1 MNSDVWLY
9 SPPMPDPRKELA
21 AKYLPHNRYAN
32 FGPTLN
38 SVQVLGFRGIA
49 DLRVEFQYPI
59 TAVSG
64 LNGAGKSTVGQL
76 CLGAYRKP
84 ITVHDYKRFY
94 IRDFFPAS
102 LADPNPFAVD
112 SSVIYEYN
120 TNDPRNPQTLTVT
133 RTQREWGGY
142 KRQPERTCYYIGF
155 TIYIPKV
162 EQRDLSVYRA
172 AQLALGNQ
180 RPIPEAVRQRVG
192 RILGQQYDGMHFQRI
207 AHGGREGE
215 LGIAARFGAQ
225 YSENNMGFGEG
236 RTLYMVDLLE
246 SAPAPSLFVIEE
258 PETSLHENAQFEL
271 GRYLLDVC
279 NRRHHQII
287 LTTHSST
294 LLQTLPAD
302 ARVMLSRD
310 AQGVACYPGMSA
322 ARARSIL
329 SGGHHREMTV
339 LVEDDFAKLLLT
351 EMIRRLDRDFLRCVD
366 IHEVGNTKAVRSG
379 AQLLQRLGR
388 TYAAVRDADV
398 GPDLALGM
406 FVFPGDRPPEKEVYD
421 NEDVISYLIDEFGID
436 VRQVIV
442 QREVADHHKISDVLA
457 DEASTSVD
465 YLRTVA
471 VRKYLDSIGAGQF
484 QGLVESIH
492 ARLPR

>member
-1 MNSDVWLY
+1 V
-9 SPPMPDPRKELA
+9 PDPRKELT
-21 AKYLPHNRYAN
+21 AKYLPANRYAN
-32 FGPTLN
+32 FGPSLN
-38 SVQVLGFRGIA
+38 SIQVLGFRGIA
-49 DLRVEFQYPI
+49 DLRVDFQFPI
-59 TAVSG
+59 TAISG

-76 CLGAYRKP
+76 CLGGYKKP
-84 ITVHDYKRFY
+84 GTVLDYKRFY

-102 LADPNPFAVD
+102 LADPSPFTAD
-112 SSVIYEYN
+112 LSVIYEYN
-120 TNDPRNPQTLTVT
+120 TNDPQAPQTLTVA

-180 RPIPEAVRQRVG
+180 RPIPDEVRQRVG

-207 AHGGREGE
+207 THGGREGE

-236 RTLYMVDLLE
+236 RTLYLVDLLE
-246 SAPAPSLFVIEE
+246 NAPSPSLFVIEE

-279 NRRHHQII
+279 NRRHHQIV

-294 LLQTLPAD
+294 LLQTLPSD
-302 ARVMLSRD
+302 ARIMLSRD
-310 AQGVACYPGMSA
+310 VQGVAAYLGLSA

-329 SGGHHREMTV
+329 SGGHHRDMTV

-351 EMIRRLDRDFLRCVD
+351 EMVRRCDRDLLRCIE
-366 IHEVGNTKAVRSG
+366 IHAVGNTKAVRSG

-388 TYAAVRDADV
+388 TYTAVRDADV
-398 GPDLALGM
+398 GPDHALGM
-406 FVFPGDRPPEKEVYD
+406 YVFPGAQAPEHEVYA
-421 NEDVISYLIDEFGID
+421 NAAVCATLAAEFGID
-436 VRQVIV
+436 VPHVLV
-442 QREVADHHKISDVLA
+442 QKEINDHHKYSEALA

-465 YLRTVA
+465 YLRTLAVKRYLDDIGVA
-471 VRKYLDSIGAGQF
+471 VF
-484 QGLVESIH
+484 QPLVQHIH
-492 ARLPR
+492 ARLPQ